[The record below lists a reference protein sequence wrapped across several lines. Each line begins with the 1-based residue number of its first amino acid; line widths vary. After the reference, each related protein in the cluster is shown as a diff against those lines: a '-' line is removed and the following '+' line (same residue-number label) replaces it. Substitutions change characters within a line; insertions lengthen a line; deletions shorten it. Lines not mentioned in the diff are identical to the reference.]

1 MMIYFTETG
10 FAFFVRKTRKVRS
23 FPDDAD
29 GIKYGIR
36 RRIWNTQILKK

>member
-29 GIKYGIR
+29 GKSTEYGEEYGIR
-36 RRIWNTQILKK
+36 KS